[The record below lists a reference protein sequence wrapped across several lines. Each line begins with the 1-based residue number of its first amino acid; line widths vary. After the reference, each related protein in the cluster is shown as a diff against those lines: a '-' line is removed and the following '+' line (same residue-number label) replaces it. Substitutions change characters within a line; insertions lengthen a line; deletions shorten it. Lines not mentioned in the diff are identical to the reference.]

1 MIGFGPRSTL
11 GFFLTPM
18 SHDQG
23 WGREVFALSVAIQT
37 LLYGAAQPFS
47 GAIADRFGT
56 VRVIIAGTLLYAAG
70 IFMMAHASTP
80 ETLYLSS
87 GVLIGFGLSGCSF
100 NLVISSF
107 GKLLPESWRSLAF
120 GAGTASGSFGQFLF
134 SPLGVG
140 LIDAFGWRTT
150 LEIFAG
156 LLLLIIPLAFAIAT
170 PRSDAPQTSLRS
182 LRQDDS
188 QTSVRSLRQDD
199 SQTSVRS
206 LRQDDSQTSVRS
218 LRQGDSQTSLR
229 SLGNDDSQ
237 TSVRSLRQDESQI
250 SVGSPRTAEAAPS
263 ATQIQNYKQALAE
276 ALGHRSYILLVLGFF
291 TCGFQLGFVTLHLP
305 SYLIDRGLSAEVG
318 GWTLGVIGLFN
329 IVGAMTSGWLGGRM
343 PKRYIL
349 AVIYF
354 ARALAVVFL
363 ITLPAS
369 PAVALIYGAVT
380 GLLWL
385 SSVPPTS
392 GLVAVMFGTRWMA
405 MLFGIAFFS
414 HQVGGFLGV
423 YLGGLLYERTGS
435 YDIVWWL
442 GVLFGVLSAVI
453 NLPIVEKPVARLA
466 MAPA

>member
-1 MIGFGPRSTL
+1 MVGFGPRATL

-18 SHDQG
+18 STANG

-80 ETLYLSS
+80 ETLFLSS

-134 SPLGVG
+134 SPLAVG
-140 LIDAFGWRTT
+140 LIDTVGWRTT
-150 LEIFAG
+150 LEVFAG
-156 LLLLIIPLAFAIAT
+156 LLLLIVPLAFAIAT
-170 PRSDAPQTSLRS
+170 PRSDAPA
-182 LRQDDS
+182 
-188 QTSVRSLRQDD
+188 
-199 SQTSVRS
+199 
-206 LRQDDSQTSVRS
+206 QTSVRS
-218 LRQGDSQTSLR
+218 LRQGELTSPR
-229 SLGNDDSQ
+229 G
-237 TSVRSLRQDESQI
+237 LRQPDSE
-250 SVGSPRTAEAAPS
+250 TAPS
-263 ATQIQNYKQALAE
+263 VEQIQTYKQALAE

-305 SYLIDRGLSAEVG
+305 SYLIDRGLSAQVG

-329 IVGAMTSGWLGGRM
+329 IVGAMLSGWLGGRM

-363 ITLPAS
+363 
-369 PAVALIYGAVT
+369 VT
-380 GLLWL
+380 M
-385 SSVPPTS
+385 P
-392 GLVAVMFGTRWMA
+392 R
-405 MLFGIAFFS
+405 
-414 HQVGGFLGV
+414 
-423 YLGGLLYERTGS
+423 
-435 YDIVWWL
+435 
-442 GVLFGVLSAVI
+442 
-453 NLPIVEKPVARLA
+453 AR
-466 MAPA
+466 PWP

>member
-1 MIGFGPRSTL
+1 VQRELRPSGGLRSLSSVIRHPTFTPAVIVLCGCLISMIGFGPRSAL
-11 GFFLTPM
+11 GFFLTPL
-18 SHDQG
+18 SQAHG
-23 WGREVFALSVAIQT
+23 WGREVFALSVAMQT

-70 IFMMAHASTP
+70 LFMMAHAATP
-80 ETLYLSS
+80 GMLYISS

-120 GAGTASGSFGQFLF
+120 GAGTAAGSFGQFLF
-134 SPLGVG
+134 SPLGVS
-140 LIDAFGWRTT
+140 LIDAFGWQRA
-150 LEIFAG
+150 LEIFAA
-156 LLLLIIPLAFAIAT
+156 LLLMMIPLAFAIST
-170 PRSDAPQTSLRS
+170 PRSDAPQASAPSTSK
-182 LRQDDS
+182 DDSS
-188 QTSVRSLRQDD
+188 QTS
-199 SQTSVRS
+199 
-206 LRQDDSQTSVRS
+206 
-218 LRQGDSQTSLR
+218 
-229 SLGNDDSQ
+229 
-237 TSVRSLRQDESQI
+237 
-250 SVGSPRTAEAAPS
+250 PRRLDGLSGPV
-263 ATQIQNYKQALAE
+263 ATQTYRQALAE

-305 SYLIDRGLSAEVG
+305 SYLIDRGLSATVG

-329 IVGAMTSGWLGGRM
+329 IVGAMLSGWLGGRL

-369 PAVALIYGAVT
+369 PAVALTYGAMT

-385 SSVPPTS
+385 SSVPPTA

-414 HQVGGFLGV
+414 HQVGGFLGI
-423 YLGGLLYERTGS
+423 YLGGALFERTGS

-442 GVLFGVLSAVI
+442 GVLFGVISAVI

-466 MAPA
+466 PAPA